1 MQADG
6 QTMTAFWKV
15 CIYYRKE
22 RIKRTFSGAF
32 LRRGENGQKA
42 GRMDL
47 KRKLIWSLSRATCD
61 KTELDRLA
69 LKYKKC
75 FDEASAALNGKDRKK
90 ER

>member
-1 MQADG
+1 
-6 QTMTAFWKV
+6 
-15 CIYYRKE
+15 
-22 RIKRTFSGAF
+22 
-32 LRRGENGQKA
+32 
-42 GRMDL
+42 MDF